1 MPFKHFSAGEGGG
14 QGSPFGNSFLPAS
27 DIAEGLNVTIKEVV
41 EISPEESA
49 FGKAQLYVNLDIEG
63 REGATW
69 GPGTM
74 ASSHLVNELGDEP
87 DLWKGQKCHFHHDS
101 WKTNKRS
108 GTAWFLILDH
118 IPKQK
123 NLPSPE
129 KGEKESKS
137 DSEKKVTP
145 KSESF
150 DCEYCKKN
158 GNRFMSD
165 DVSDYTKHLA
175 DRHNVQ
181 YADLVR
187 RAKTQK
193 K

>member
-41 EISPEESA
+41 EISPEESS

-74 ASSHLVNELGDEP
+74 AASHLVNELGDEP

-129 KGEKESKS
+129 NGEKASKS
-137 DSEKKVTP
+137 DSEKNVTP

-158 GNRFMSD
+158 GKRFMSD
-165 DVSDYTKHLA
+165 DVDDYTKHLA
-175 DRHNVQ
+175 DKHNVQ
-181 YADLVR
+181 YSDLVR